1 VTATGATGAGTV
13 TRIFDAVFASSESR
27 RRWGLAVALIAGIGT
42 GLACRPAEPR
52 TFKQLRDHVA
62 SLEPSERGAA
72 IDRFLAARGG
82 TPIIENQSKVIFIAQ
97 DRDSIAPRIVGDFND
112 WAIAVNGQD
121 PSVGVTTRIEGTD
134 WSYLEASIYT
144 NARAE
149 YVLLFP
155 TEAVADPNNPRTV
168 NAFAG
173 PRSEVRMPQWVGQ
186 PEIDDAGEVA
196 TGTVTGEAIASKALG
211 TSRRVWFYTPSEYAT
226 SQDWYPVLY
235 VLDGGN
241 YVERMRTPTILDRL
255 IARKAIPPLV
265 AVFVE
270 PGERQ
275 EEYSRNA
282 KWRAF
287 MATELVPLVD
297 KRFRTFPAPEKRV
310 LLGSSL
316 SAYGAVDLAV
326 EYPAVFGLCAAL
338 APPAQTPTVITNQA
352 KGREAIRAVR
362 FFVLAGTYDSMANG
376 GRRLRTALDI
386 GTGAVT
392 YMEVP
397 EGHSTETFR
406 GHLDDALK
414 ALLTE

>member
-1 VTATGATGAGTV
+1 MRLRRTTSAL
-13 TRIFDAVFASSESR
+13 AS
-27 RRWGLAVALIAGIGT
+27 LAALGVALFT
-42 GLACRPAEPR
+42 GCSPSEPR
-52 TFKQLRDHVA
+52 TIKELLGQVA
-62 SLEPSERGAA
+62 RLDGSDRAAA
-72 IDRFLAARGG
+72 IERYIAAHGG
-82 TPIIENQSKVIFIAQ
+82 TPIVEHQSKAIFLVQ
-97 DRDSIAPRIVGDFND
+97 DRGGMTPRVVGDFNN
-112 WAIAVNGQD
+112 WAAAANGLD
-121 PSVGVTTRIEGTD
+121 PSVGVPTRIEGTD
-134 WSYLEASIYT
+134 WSYLEASVYT

-149 YVLLFP
+149 YVLLFD
-155 TEAVADPNNPRTV
+155 TEAAPDPKNPRTV

-173 PRSEVRMPQWVGQ
+173 PRSELRMPQWIPQ
-186 PEIDDAGEVA
+186 PEVDDTTEVPG
-196 TGTVTGEAIASKALG
+196 GTVVGEAIPSKALG
-211 TSRRVWFYTPSEYAT
+211 SPRRVWFYTPPGYET
-226 SQDWYPVLY
+226 SQAWYPVLY

-255 IARKAIPPLV
+255 IARKAVPPV
-265 AVFVE
+265 IAVFVE

-282 KWRAF
+282 RWRAF

-297 KRFRTFPAPEKRV
+297 KRFRTFPAPEKRIV
-310 LLGSSL
+310 LGSSL

-352 KGREAIRAVR
+352 KGQQAIRAVR
-362 FFVLAGTYDSMANG
+362 FFVLAGTYDSMAMG
-376 GRRLRTALDI
+376 GRKLRTALDI

-392 YMEVP
+392 YVEVP

-414 ALLTE
+414 ALLPGE

>member
-1 VTATGATGAGTV
+1 M
-13 TRIFDAVFASSESR
+13 TRPRSALLPI
-27 RRWGLAVALIAGIGT
+27 LTLVAAIAP
-42 GLACRPAEPR
+42 ACRPTEPR
-52 TFKQLRDHVA
+52 SLKELLEHVA
-62 SLEPSERGAA
+62 RLDPPARGDA
-72 IDRFLAARGG
+72 IDRFITIRGG
-82 TPIIENQSKVIFIAQ
+82 TPVIQNQSRAVFFVQ
-97 DRDSIAPRIVGDFND
+97 DQDGVTPRIVGDFND
-112 WAIAVNGQD
+112 WAASANGQD
-121 PSVGVTTRIEGTD
+121 PTVGIPTRIEGTE
-134 WSYLEASIYT
+134 WSYLETSIYT

-155 TEAVADPNNPRTV
+155 TEAVADPKNPRTV

-173 PRSEVRMPQWVGQ
+173 PRSEVRMPQWVRQ
-186 PEIDDAGEVA
+186 PEIDDASDVPAGSV
-196 TGTVTGEAIASKALG
+196 VGEAVPSKMLG
-211 TSRRVWFYTPSEYAT
+211 TARRVWFYTPPGYDAG
-226 SQDWYPVLY
+226 QDWYPVLY

-241 YVERMRTPTILDRL
+241 YVELMRTPTILDRL
-255 IARKAIPPLV
+255 IARKAIPPVV

-270 PGERQ
+270 PAERN

-282 KWRAF
+282 RWRAF

-297 KRFRTFPAPEKRV
+297 KRFRTFPTPEKRV

-352 KGREAIRAVR
+352 KGRDAVRAVR

-392 YMEVP
+392 YVEVP

-406 GHLDDALK
+406 GHIDDALK
-414 ALLTE
+414 ALLAE

>member
-1 VTATGATGAGTV
+1 VNVTGTGTV
-13 TRIFDAVFASSESR
+13 TWVC
-27 RRWGLAVALIAGIGT
+27 VAMIAIGT
-42 GLACRPAEPR
+42 GVACRLGEPR
-52 TFKQLRDHVA
+52 TFKDLLEQVA
-62 SLEPSERGAA
+62 ALQPAERGAA
-72 IDRFLAARGG
+72 IDRYITARGG
-82 TPIIENQSKVIFIAQ
+82 TPFVENQARVIFPVQ
-97 DRDSIAPRIVGDFND
+97 DRSGVTPRVVGDFND
-112 WAIAVNGQD
+112 WAAAANGQD
-121 PSVGVTTRIEGTD
+121 PSIGITTRIEGTD
-134 WSYLEASIYT
+134 WSYLTASVYT

-155 TEAVADPNNPRTV
+155 TESVADPHNRRTV

-173 PRSEVRMPQWVGQ
+173 PRSELRMPQWVPQ
-186 PEIDDAGEVA
+186 PEIDETGEVA
-196 TGTVTGEAIASKALG
+196 SGTVTGEAVPSKALG
-211 TSRRVWFYTPSEYAT
+211 GSRRVWFYTPPGYES

-235 VLDGGN
+235 VLDGSN

-255 IARKAIPPLV
+255 IARKAIPPVV
-265 AVFVE
+265 AVFIE
-270 PGERQ
+270 PGDRR
-275 EEYSRNA
+275 EEYSRNPR
-282 KWRAF
+282 WRAF

-297 KRFRTFPAPEKRV
+297 ARFRTFPAPEKRL

-338 APPAQTPTVITNQA
+338 APPAQTRTVITNQA
-352 KGREAIRAVR
+352 KGLDAIRAVR

-376 GRRLRTALDI
+376 GRRLRTALDV

-406 GHLDDALK
+406 GHIDDALR
-414 ALLTE
+414 ALLKE

>member
-1 VTATGATGAGTV
+1 VPGTV
-13 TRIFDAVFASSESR
+13 TYV
-27 RRWGLAVALIAGIGT
+27 LAALSAI
-42 GLACRPAEPR
+42 LALGCRPAEPQNV
-52 TFKQLRDHVA
+52 KALIAHVA
-62 SLEPSERGAA
+62 ALDAAERGAA
-72 IDRFLAARGG
+72 IERFITTHGG
-82 TPIIENQSKVIFIAQ
+82 TPVVENQSRAIFLVQ
-97 DRDSIAPRIVGDFND
+97 DRNGVTPRVIGDFNG
-112 WAIAVNGQD
+112 WAASANGQD
-121 PSVGVTTRIEGTD
+121 PAVGLPTRIEGTD
-134 WSYLEASIYT
+134 WSYLTASVYT

-155 TEAVADPNNPRTV
+155 DEAIADPRNPRTV
-168 NAFAG
+168 PAFAG
-173 PRSEVRMPQWVGQ
+173 PRSEVRMPQWVAQ
-186 PEIDDAGEVA
+186 PEIDDAAEVPA
-196 TGTVTGEAIASKALG
+196 GTVVGEAVPSKVLG
-211 TSRRVWFYTPSEYAT
+211 TSRRAWFYTPPGYDSSE
-226 SQDWYPVLY
+226 DWYPVLY

-241 YVERMRTPTILDRL
+241 FVERMRTPTILDRL
-255 IARKAIPPLV
+255 IARKAIPPIV

-282 KWRAF
+282 RWRAF

-352 KGREAIRAVR
+352 KGRDAIRAVR
-362 FFVLAGTYDSMANG
+362 FFVLAGTYDSMADG

-397 EGHSTETFR
+397 EGHSAETFR
-406 GHLDDALK
+406 GHIDDALK
-414 ALLTE
+414 ALLME

>member
-1 VTATGATGAGTV
+1 LAL
-13 TRIFDAVFASSESR
+13 
-27 RRWGLAVALIAGIGT
+27 GLAAAP
-42 GLACRPAEPR
+42 ACRPAEPQ
-52 TFKQLRDHVA
+52 TLKALLEQVA
-62 SLEPSERGAA
+62 SLEPTERGLA
-72 IDRFLAARGG
+72 IDRFITARGG
-82 TPIIENQSKVIFIAQ
+82 TPVVENQSRAVFLVQ
-97 DRDSIAPRIVGDFND
+97 DRNGVTPRIVGDFND
-112 WAIAVNGQD
+112 WAAAANGQD
-121 PSVGVTTRIEGTD
+121 PTVGVPTRVEGTD
-134 WSYLEASIYT
+134 WSYLTAAVYT

-155 TEAVADPNNPRTV
+155 AEAIADPRNPRTV
-168 NAFAG
+168 SAFAG
-173 PRSEVRMPQWVGQ
+173 PRSELRMPQWVGQ
-186 PEIDDAGEVA
+186 PEIDAAGEVPS
-196 TGTVTGEAIASKALG
+196 GTVVGEAIASKALG
-211 TSRRVWFYTPSEYAT
+211 TARRVWFYTPPGYET
-226 SQDWYPVLY
+226 GQDWYPVLY

-255 IARKAIPPLV
+255 IALKSIPPIV

-270 PGERQ
+270 PAERQ

-282 KWRAF
+282 RWRAF

-326 EYPAVFGLCAAL
+326 EYPGVFGLCAAL

-362 FFVLAGTYDSMANG
+362 FFVLAGTYDSMANA

-392 YMEVP
+392 YVEVP

-406 GHLDDALK
+406 GHIDDALK

>member
-1 VTATGATGAGTV
+1 V
-13 TRIFDAVFASSESR
+13 
-27 RRWGLAVALIAGIGT
+27 
-42 GLACRPAEPR
+42 
-52 TFKQLRDHVA
+52 
-62 SLEPSERGAA
+62 
-72 IDRFLAARGG
+72 
-82 TPIIENQSKVIFIAQ
+82 
-97 DRDSIAPRIVGDFND
+97 VGDFND
-112 WAIAVNGQD
+112 WAAAANGVD
-121 PSVGVTTRIEGTD
+121 PSVGTPVRITGTD
-134 WSYLEASIYT
+134 WSYLETSIYT

-155 TEAVADPNNPRTV
+155 ADAIADPRNPRIV

-173 PRSEVRMPQWVGQ
+173 PRSEVRMPLWIGQ
-186 PEIDDAGEVA
+186 PEIDDATEVPA
-196 TGTVTGEAIASKALG
+196 GTVTGEAVPSRALG
-211 TSRRVWFYTPSEYAT
+211 TPRRVWFYTPPGYEA
-226 SQDWYPVLY
+226 SQDWYPVVY

-255 IARKAIPPLV
+255 IARKAIAPAI

-270 PGERQ
+270 PADRK
-275 EEYSRNA
+275 EEYSRSPA
-282 KWRAF
+282 WRAF

-297 KRFRTFPAPEKRV
+297 KRFRTVPAPEKRV

-326 EYPAVFGLCAAL
+326 EYPSVFGLCAAL
-338 APPAQTPTVITNQA
+338 APPAQTPTVILNQA

-362 FFVLAGTYDSMANG
+362 FFVMAGTYDSMANG
-376 GRRLRTALDI
+376 GRRLRTALDT

-406 GHLDDALK
+406 GHIDDALK
-414 ALLTE
+414 ALLSE

>member
-1 VTATGATGAGTV
+1 VTL
-13 TRIFDAVFASSESR
+13 TRSSALLVFAL
-27 RRWGLAVALIAGIGT
+27 GLGAAAAP
-42 GLACRPAEPR
+42 ACRPAEPR
-52 TFKQLRDHVA
+52 TLKALLEQVA
-62 SLEPSERGAA
+62 SLEPAERGPA
-72 IDRFLAARGG
+72 IDRFITARGG
-82 TPIIENQSKVIFIAQ
+82 TPVVENQSRAVFLVQ
-97 DRDSIAPRIVGDFND
+97 DRDGVTPRVVGDFND
-112 WAIAVNGQD
+112 WAAGANGQD
-121 PSVGVTTRIEGTD
+121 PTVGVPTRIEGTD
-134 WSYLEASIYT
+134 WSYLSASVYT

-155 TEAVADPNNPRTV
+155 AEAIADPRNPRTV
-168 NAFAG
+168 SAFAG
-173 PRSEVRMPQWVGQ
+173 PRSELRMPQWVEQ
-186 PEIDDAGEVA
+186 PEIDQADEVPA
-196 TGTVTGEAIASKALG
+196 GTVAGEAIASKALG
-211 TSRRVWFYTPSEYAT
+211 ASRRVWFYTPPGYDT

-255 IARKAIPPLV
+255 IARKAIPPIV

-282 KWRAF
+282 RWRAF

-297 KRFRTFPAPEKRV
+297 KRFRTFAAPEKRV

-326 EYPAVFGLCAAL
+326 EYPGVFGLCAAL

-362 FFVLAGTYDSMANG
+362 FFVLAGTYDSIAIG

-392 YMEVP
+392 YVEVP

-406 GHLDDALK
+406 GHIDDALK

>member
-1 VTATGATGAGTV
+1 VTPARSLAPLA
-13 TRIFDAVFASSESR
+13 FALSL
-27 RRWGLAVALIAGIGT
+27 GVVAAP
-42 GLACRPAEPR
+42 ACRPAEPQ
-52 TFKQLRDHVA
+52 TLKQLLEQLGG
-62 SLEPSERGAA
+62 LEPAERGAA
-72 IDRFLAARGG
+72 IDRFITARGG
-82 TPIIENQSKVIFIAQ
+82 TPVVENQSRAVFLVQ
-97 DRDSIAPRIVGDFND
+97 DRDGVTPRVVGDFND
-112 WAIAVNGQD
+112 WAAGANGQD
-121 PSVGVTTRIEGTD
+121 PTVGVPTRIEGTD
-134 WSYLEASIYT
+134 WSYLAASVYT

-155 TEAVADPNNPRTV
+155 AEAIADPRNPRTV
-168 NAFAG
+168 SAFAG
-173 PRSEVRMPQWVGQ
+173 PRSELRMPQWVEQ
-186 PEIDDAGEVA
+186 PEIDQADEVPA
-196 TGTVTGEAIASKALG
+196 GTVAGEAIASKALG
-211 TSRRVWFYTPSEYAT
+211 TSRRVWFYTPPGYDT

-255 IARKAIPPLV
+255 IARKAIPPIV

-282 KWRAF
+282 RWRAF

-326 EYPAVFGLCAAL
+326 EYPGVFGLCAAL

-362 FFVLAGTYDSMANG
+362 FFVLAGTYDSLANG

-392 YMEVP
+392 YVEVP

-406 GHLDDALK
+406 GHIDDALK

>member
-1 VTATGATGAGTV
+1 VTPARPAAPLLLALALGV
-13 TRIFDAVFASSESR
+13 AVSQ
-27 RRWGLAVALIAGIGT
+27 
-42 GLACRPAEPR
+42 ACRPAEPR
-52 TFKQLRDHVA
+52 TLKQLLEQVA
-62 SLEPSERGAA
+62 ALEPAERGPA
-72 IDRFLAARGG
+72 IGRFISARGG
-82 TPIIENQSKVIFIAQ
+82 TPLIENQSRAIFLVQ
-97 DRDSIAPRIVGDFND
+97 DRNGLTPRVVGDFND
-112 WAIAVNGQD
+112 WAAAANGQD
-121 PSVGVTTRIEGTD
+121 PSVGMPTRIEGTD
-134 WSYLEASIYT
+134 WSYLATPVYT

-155 TEAVADPNNPRTV
+155 TEAVADPTNPRTV
-168 NAFAG
+168 KAFSG
-173 PRSEVRMPQWVGQ
+173 PRSELRMPQWVEQ
-186 PEIDDAGEVA
+186 PEIDDAGEVPA
-196 TGTVTGEAIASKALG
+196 GTVVGEVVPSKMLG
-211 TSRRVWFYTPSEYAT
+211 APRRVWFYTPPGYDS

-235 VLDGGN
+235 VLDGSN

-255 IARKAIPPLV
+255 IARKAIQPIV

-282 KWRAF
+282 RWRAF

-297 KRFRTFPAPEKRV
+297 RRFRTFPAPEKRV

-338 APPAQTPTVITNQA
+338 SPPAQTPTVITNQA

-362 FFVLAGTYDSMANG
+362 FFVLAGTYDSMADG

-392 YMEVP
+392 YVEVP
-397 EGHSTETFR
+397 EGHSIETFR
-406 GHLDDALK
+406 GHIDDALK
-414 ALLTE
+414 ALLAE

>member
-1 VTATGATGAGTV
+1 V
-13 TRIFDAVFASSESR
+13 TRLRAALFPI
-27 RRWGLAVALIAGIGT
+27 LALVVGIAP
-42 GLACRPAEPR
+42 ACRPMEPR
-52 TFKQLRDHVA
+52 SLKELLVHVA
-62 SLEPSERGAA
+62 ALDPPARSGA
-72 IDRFLAARGG
+72 IDRFITARGG
-82 TPIIENQSKVIFIAQ
+82 TPVIQNQSKAIFFVQ
-97 DRDSIAPRIVGDFND
+97 DRDGVTPRIVGDFND
-112 WAIAVNGQD
+112 WAAAANGQD
-121 PSVGVTTRIEGTD
+121 PLVGIPTRIEGTD
-134 WSYLEASIYT
+134 WSYLEATVYT

-155 TEAVADPNNPRTV
+155 AEAVADPKNPRTV

-173 PRSEVRMPQWVGQ
+173 PRSEIRMPQWVGQ
-186 PEIDDAGEVA
+186 PEIDDTSDVPDGSVI
-196 TGTVTGEAIASKALG
+196 GEAVPSRMLG
-211 TSRRVWFYTPSEYAT
+211 TARRVWFYTPPGYEN
-226 SQDWYPVLY
+226 SQNWYTVLY

-241 YVERMRTPTILDRL
+241 YVERLRTPTILDRL
-255 IARKAIPPLV
+255 IARKAIPPLI

-270 PGERQ
+270 PADRQ

-282 KWRAF
+282 RWRAF

-338 APPAQTPTVITNQA
+338 APPSQTPTVITNQA
-352 KGREAIRAVR
+352 KGRDAVRAVR
-362 FFVLAGTYDSMANG
+362 FFVLAGTYDSAANG

-392 YMEVP
+392 YIEVP

-406 GHLDDALK
+406 GHIDDALK
-414 ALLTE
+414 ALLAE